1 MKKLRSLMKLS
12 QFYSPIPNKSKME
25 EMVMLFL
32 PFFIFGSYLCK
43 SIDDYNPLKR
53 KVIMKR
59 MMLLLA
65 FSGLLT
71 TAMADWTYGSA
82 RFTGSQPSSCLT
94 HGTVIIWYNG
104 TLTQKGVSGNEEIW
118 EGTGDICVLYPK
130 NYNGRQLR
138 ITSTSGT
145 VQIQTLR

>member
-1 MKKLRSLMKLS
+1 
-12 QFYSPIPNKSKME
+12 
-25 EMVMLFL
+25 
-32 PFFIFGSYLCK
+32 
-43 SIDDYNPLKR
+43 
-53 KVIMKR
+53 MKR

-65 FSGLLT
+65 FRGLLT

-82 RFTGSQPSSCLT
+82 RFSGSQPSSCLN
-94 HGTVIIWYNG
+94 HG
-104 TLTQKGVSGNEEIW
+104 

-138 ITSTSGT
+138 ITSTGGT